1 MRRELPAAAPGVPP
15 LDLFV
20 ESLWACHNEA
30 GPRRHERVLPSGAPQ
45 LVVVNLAE
53 DQTRTYREAPSGL
66 VCVTAPGSILSG
78 TTSRSQIIDTDEQTY
93 VAGVS
98 FRPGGTVPFVA
109 LPADQLANVDVP
121 LDAPPL
127 VAGDSAGRADLW
139 RSCRT
144 AFIFRAAPALK

>member
-1 MRRELPAAAPGVPP
+1 MSFLQRRPASP

-45 LVVVNLAE
+45 LVVNLAE

-109 LPADQLANVDVP
+109 LPADQLTNVDVP
-121 LDAPPL
+121 LDAP
-127 VAGDSAGRADLW
+127 LW
-139 RSCRT
+139 WRVIRQDGQTSGARVGLPS
-144 AFIFRAAPALK
+144 FP